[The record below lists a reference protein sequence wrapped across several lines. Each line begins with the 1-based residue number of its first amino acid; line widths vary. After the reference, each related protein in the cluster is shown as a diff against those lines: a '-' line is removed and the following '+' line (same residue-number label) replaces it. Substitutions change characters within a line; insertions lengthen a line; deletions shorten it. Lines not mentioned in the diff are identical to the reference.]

1 MMDHWLRCPQ
11 SQSTLCD
18 LRAWRRLHADRD
30 LADLCHLGMV
40 RIWKVLRYILAS
52 LVLWGSA
59 AVPARAESTLVQ
71 VGNVLQVLLPV
82 GAGAISLY
90 RDDTEGLWQL
100 TKSELL
106 TAGVTYGLK
115 YSINS
120 TGPNGESHSFP
131 SGHASITFSAAQF
144 LQIRYGWEYG
154 VPAYLLAGLTGY
166 SRVSGDY
173 HDWGDVIGGAAIGMV
188 ASYWFTTP
196 FLGGQAQLMTLPK
209 GAGLAWRT
217 SF

>member
-1 MMDHWLRCPQ
+1 MHRTPFWIKHLV
-11 SQSTLCD
+11 
-18 LRAWRRLHADRD
+18 WV
-30 LADLCHLGMV
+30 LGM
-40 RIWKVLRYILAS
+40 ICAS
-52 LVLWGSA
+52 LTH
-59 AVPARAESTLVQ
+59 AESTMVRT
-71 VGNVLQVLLPV
+71 GNALQVLLPV

-115 YSINS
+115 YSIHS
-120 TGPNGESHSFP
+120 TGPNGEKHSFP

-144 LQIRYGWEYG
+144 LQTRYGWEYG

-173 HDWGDVIGGAAIGMV
+173 HRWGDVIGGAAIGMA
-188 ASYWFTTP
+188 ASYWLATP
-196 FLGGQAQLMTLPK
+196 FLGGHAQVTPSSK
-209 GAGLAWRT
+209 GLSVAWR
-217 SF
+217 SAF

>member
-1 MMDHWLRCPQ
+1 LQ
-11 SQSTLCD
+11 AL
-18 LRAWRRLHADRD
+18 RD
-30 LADLCHLGMV
+30 LNIV
-40 RIWKVLRYILAS
+40 RIVHNVRILKVLRCILAS
-52 LVLWGSA
+52 LVLWGSV

-82 GAGAISLY
+82 GAGAMSLY

-120 TGPNGESHSFP
+120 TGPNGEQHSFP

-144 LQIRYGWEYG
+144 LQTRYGWEYG

-166 SRVSGDY
+166 SRVSGNY
-173 HDWGDVIGGAAIGMV
+173 HYWGDVLGGAAIGI
-188 ASYWFTTP
+188 ASSYWLTSP
-196 FLGGQAQLMTLPK
+196 LGGGQAQVIAIPK
-209 GAGLAWRT
+209 GVGVAWR
-217 SF
+217 SRF

>member
-1 MMDHWLRCPQ
+1 M
-11 SQSTLCD
+11 
-18 LRAWRRLHADRD
+18 
-30 LADLCHLGMV
+30 
-40 RIWKVLRYILAS
+40 
-52 LVLWGSA
+52 
-59 AVPARAESTLVQ
+59 VPAHAESPLVRA
-71 VGNVLQVLLPV
+71 GNVLQALLPL

-90 RDDTEGLWQL
+90 HDDTEGLWQL

-106 TAGVTYGLK
+106 TAGLTYGLK

-120 TGPNGESHSFP
+120 TGPNGEQHSFP

-144 LQIRYGWEYG
+144 LQTRYGWEYG
-154 VPAYLLAGLTGY
+154 VPAYFLAGLTGY

-173 HDWGDVIGGAAIGMV
+173 HYWGDVLGGAALGIA
-188 ASYWFTTP
+188 ASYLFTTP

>member
-1 MMDHWLRCPQ
+1 MQRTPFWIKHLLWV
-11 SQSTLCD
+11 
-18 LRAWRRLHADRD
+18 
-30 LADLCHLGMV
+30 LGM
-40 RIWKVLRYILAS
+40 ICAPLS
-52 LVLWGSA
+52 H
-59 AVPARAESTLVQ
+59 AESTMVRA
-71 VGNVLQVLLPV
+71 GNALQVLLPV

-115 YSINS
+115 YSIHS
-120 TGPNGESHSFP
+120 AGPNGEQHSFP

-144 LQIRYGWEYG
+144 LQTRYGWEYG

-173 HDWGDVIGGAAIGMV
+173 HRWGDVIGGAAIGMA
-188 ASYWFTTP
+188 ASYWLATP
-196 FLGGQAQLMTLPK
+196 FLGGHAQVMTLPK
-209 GAGLAWRT
+209 GVGLTWRAT
-217 SF
+217 F